1 MVKRFVR
8 FFFALIC
15 AGISFLYLGVPSVS
29 ATGEFQADYDVQ
41 YAVAP
46 SGKTIVTQQ
55 VTLTNKLPNFYPQ
68 EYSLLL
74 DSDKINNIIA
84 YDDGGIITPSIS
96 VKEGKTQ
103 IGLKFNVKAIG
114 LGKSLPFSLRY
125 EHAGIASKNGSI
137 WEIYVPGVL
146 NDPDIGA
153 YDVSLAVPPTFGPAA
168 YLSPKPGKGKSWTKE
183 QMIRGGIAGAY
194 GNAQN
199 FDVSLSYSL
208 SNSGVVS
215 ELQEIALPPSTAFQ
229 KVVLH
234 SLTPTPV
241 TVTSDGDGNWLARYE
256 VAPRQTIS
264 VTAKATISI
273 YLNARKD
280 YKTTAPDA
288 AKYLAEAPYWQTKAP
303 EITKLASQLPTA
315 RAIYDYVS
323 TALQYDYDKVTA
335 PTTRMGALGILSS
348 PKKAVCMEFTDL
360 FIAIARAAGI
370 PARRVVGYAYTN
382 NPKLRPLSLISDV
395 LHAWPEYYDSQA
407 GIWVPVDPTW
417 ANTTGGVDYFT
428 KLDFNHITFA
438 VQGLDSSMPYPA
450 GYYRASD
457 ASGRDISVEFAASA
471 EDKGAQVTTTIEF
484 PSQVGAGT
492 KVTGALVVTNKGGES
507 AYNIAASALSEPGNI
522 KVTEVIPEL
531 LPYAVVRIPL
541 VGSFDQTITSVP
553 GQIRARVNDVT
564 LTQSFQ
570 IQPLYWLVGVG
581 AVSLVLALA
590 VALKLIHMLIWK
602 IFKKH

>member
-1 MVKRFVR
+1 MLHRLMRMLLACIVFVVLLSVR
-8 FFFALIC
+8 
-15 AGISFLYLGVPSVS
+15 VPSVS

-41 YAVAP
+41 YAISP

-68 EYSLLL
+68 EYSLIL
-74 DSDKINNIIA
+74 DSDKISNVIA
-84 YDDGGIITPSIS
+84 YDDGGIITPSLS
-96 VKEGKTQ
+96 VKDGKTY

-194 GNAQN
+194 GDSQN
-199 FDVSLSYSL
+199 FDVSLTYTL
-208 SNSGVVS
+208 TNTGSGT

-229 KVVLH
+229 KVIVR
-234 SLTPTPV
+234 SLSPSPV
-241 TVTSDGDGNWLARYE
+241 TVTSDPDGNWLARYT
-256 VAPRQTIS
+256 VAPRQT
-264 VTAKATISI
+264 VTVNAKTTIST
-273 YLNARKD
+273 YLSARKE
-280 YKTTAPDA
+280 YKTPVPNA
-288 AKYLAEAPYWQTKAP
+288 ASYLADAPYWQTKAP
-303 EITKLASQLPTA
+303 EITKLASQYTTP
-315 RAIYDYVS
+315 RQIYDFVS
-323 TALQYDYDKVTA
+323 TTLQYDYDKVTA
-335 PTTRMGALGILSS
+335 PTVRMGARDALSS
-348 PKKAVCMEFTDL
+348 PSKAVCMEFTDL
-360 FIAIARAAGI
+360 FIALSRAAGI

-395 LHAWPEYYDSQA
+395 LHAWPEYYDSQSNQW
-407 GIWVPVDPTW
+407 IPIDPTW

-428 KLDFNHITFA
+428 KMDFNHIVFA
-438 VQGLDSSMPYPA
+438 VQGLDSSSPYPA
-450 GYYRASD
+450 GYYRAAD
-457 ASGRDISVEFAASA
+457 ASGRDISVEFAQAA
-471 EDKGAQVTTTIEF
+471 QDKGASVSTVIEF

-492 KVTGALVVTNKGGES
+492 NAAGTLVITNKGGES
-507 AYNIAASALSEPGNI
+507 AYNIAVSVVSEPGKI
-522 KVTEVIPEL
+522 KVTDMIEEL

-541 VGSFDQTITSVP
+541 TGVFDQTLTSVP

-564 LTQSFQ
+564 VTQSFV
-570 IQPLYWLVGVG
+570 IQPLYWLVGLG
-581 AVSLVLALA
+581 AVSLTLAIA
-590 VALKLIHMLIWK
+590 VALKLIHIFVWK
-602 IFKKH
+602 TFKKH